1 MVTEM
6 FIYPL
11 FIPAHALYLD
21 WESFGSFPVCYFQ
34 HLTLNTARNA
44 TFWVNFLNV
53 LPSKLESSLE
63 HLMRVFILNISKN
76 MSKNMV
82 YKTLVQ
88 WRPDQSTAQRRR
100 EKRNRGGL
108 KKWRNQVSSSHPSP
122 KQMLFKVE
130 YEGGVSVHMYSKGET
145 QFLLLIFL
153 CRKKLPGKNQFI

>member
-1 MVTEM
+1 M
-6 FIYPL
+6 FFLPL
-11 FIPAHALYLD
+11 FIPAPALSPG
-21 WESFGSFPVCYFQ
+21 WECSGSSPVCYFY

-44 TFWVNFLNV
+44 TLWVNFLNL
-53 LPSKLESSLE
+53 LPSNLESSVE
-63 HLMRVFILNISKN
+63 HLMRVFILNIFKNISKY
-76 MSKNMV
+76 KV

-88 WRPDQSTAQRRR
+88 WRHDQSTAHRRR

-108 KKWRNQVSSSHPSP
+108 KKWRNQVSSSHPRS

-153 CRKKLPGKNQFI
+153 CRKKLPGKNQLI